1 MNAKSLELERKL
13 YSKTEWIEEP
23 DGYVADHF
31 ISLGFQC
38 PEDFMKIR
46 VYDFLNLDMVDNN
59 RAEEMIV
66 YLSDFLYPD
75 REQYSDVVFEGGTT
89 KSVMNWLTE
98 HPDLSEVF
106 LRDLICAEELCLE
119 DMLYV
124 FDCISMSF
132 YHSKEY
138 NSRKYRYG
146 HISEIEYPFCG
157 YGC

>member
-1 MNAKSLELERKL
+1 MNQKSLELERKL
-13 YSKTEWIEEP
+13 NSETEWIEDE
-23 DGYVADHF
+23 DGYIADHF
-31 ISLGFQC
+31 IFLGFHC

-75 REQYSDVVFEGGTT
+75 REQHSETLVIGTT
-89 KSVMNWLTE
+89 ESVINWLDE
-98 HPDLSEVF
+98 NPDLSEVL
-106 LRDLICAEELCLE
+106 LRDLICDEELCLE
-119 DMLYV
+119 DMLYL

-132 YHSKEY
+132 YHSSEY
-138 NSRKYRYG
+138 NSRKYRYS
-146 HISEIEYPFCG
+146 HISEIEYPFCD

>member
-1 MNAKSLELERKL
+1 MNEKMLELERKL
-13 YSKTEWIEEP
+13 YSYTEWLDET
-23 DGYVADHF
+23 DGYIADHF

-66 YLSDFLYPD
+66 YLSDFLYPY
-75 REQYSDVVFEGGTT
+75 REQYSDILEGGTT
-89 KSVMNWLTE
+89 EAVMNWLTE
-98 HPDLSEVF
+98 NPDLSEVL
-106 LRDLICAEELCLE
+106 LRDLICAEALCLE
-119 DMLYV
+119 DMLYI

-146 HISEIEYPFCG
+146 HVSEIEYPFSD

>member
-1 MNAKSLELERKL
+1 MNEKMLELERKL
-13 YSKTEWIEEP
+13 YSETEWIEET
-23 DGYVADHF
+23 DGYIADHF
-31 ISLGFQC
+31 IFLGFHR

-66 YLSDFLYPD
+66 ALSDFLYPD
-75 REQYSDVVFEGGTT
+75 RESYSDILYGGTT
-89 KSVMNWLTE
+89 EPVMNWLSE
-98 HPDLSEVF
+98 NPDLSEVL

-119 DMLYV
+119 DMLYI

-132 YHSKEY
+132 YNSKEY

-146 HISEIEYPFCG
+146 HISEIEYPFSD